1 MVCGNPSPARF
12 QPMPVEAPLVLH
24 REAVLSEW
32 IDYNGHMNMAYYVL
46 VFDHGT
52 DALLDYIG
60 ISESFREQHTCSTFT
75 AEIHITYLKEA
86 HLGDELLIKNQLLG
100 FDQKRVHYF
109 QQMHNANSGELLATA
124 EMMSLYMDMRSRRV
138 AAMPKPIIDKL
149 HKIEQAHQDLP
160 RPEQVG
166 RIIGIRG
173 ARS

>member
-1 MVCGNPSPARF
+1 
-12 QPMPVEAPLVLH
+12 MPEPAPLVLH

-60 ISESFREQHTCSTFT
+60 ISESFRNQHNCSTFT

-86 HLGDELLIKNQLLG
+86 HLGDELLIKTQLLE
-100 FDQKRVHYF
+100 FDEKRVHYF
-109 QQMHNANSGELLATA
+109 QQMHDAKSDELLATA
-124 EMMSLYMDMRSRRV
+124 EMMSLYMDMQSRRV
-138 AAMPKPIIDKL
+138 AMMPKLIMEKL
-149 HKIEQAHQDLP
+149 QKIEQLHRELP
-160 RPEQVG
+160 RPEQMG

-173 ARS
+173 RKR